1 MAYLE
6 DHQER
11 VIGMD
16 VEYTASQKRGQFPVE
31 QQKAALIQLCC
42 GTRCLLYQV
51 SLATEVSRELKCF
64 LRDSKYCFVGFSIG
78 RDKDMLKR
86 WDIEVTNYFDIQADW
101 VVPRST
107 KLLDSLADVAG
118 RLVDPSFL
126 KLKDNFNK
134 DHHARWAEPLCEEQ
148 IVYACKD
155 AYACYAIW
163 NRVDF
168 ILQGLYAAQNRRM
181 EKSLKNKWEAE
192 RETRYCW

>member
-16 VEYTASQKRGQFPVE
+16 VEYTASQKHGQFPVE
-31 QQKAALIQLCC
+31 KQKAALIQLCC

-51 SLATEVSRELKCF
+51 PLARQVSQELMYF
-64 LRDSKYCFVGFSIG
+64 LYEGKYSFIGFSIG
-78 RDKDMLKR
+78 RDKEMLKPR
-86 WDIEVTNYFDIQADW
+86 GIQVANYFDIQTDW

-107 KLLDSLADVAG
+107 KNLDSLLDVAG
-118 RLVDPSFL
+118 RLVDPSFFTL
-126 KLKDNFNK
+126 KEKFNK
-134 DHHARWAEPLCEEQ
+134 GHHDHWAEPLCEEQ

-168 ILQGLYAAQNRRM
+168 ILQGLDAAHKRRIK
-181 EKSLKNKWEAE
+181 KSVKNKREAQ
-192 RETRYCW
+192 RQTKYCW